1 MGKIFYVMGKSSSG
15 KDTIFRELMKDET
28 LELQEIVLYTH
39 MDLKRKDYL
48 AIGTLVSYEKMR
60 AYYGE
65 EQVLPIYVE
74 VPDDIRLIRAIDREK
89 KQEKPAYEEMCRR
102 FLADSEDFSEENLE
116 KTGISRRFSNA
127 GTLEECL
134 TEIRQFI
141 KEKKGFTNFS

>member
-1 MGKIFYVMGKSSSG
+1 MFLV
-15 KDTIFRELMKDET
+15 
-28 LELQEIVLYTH
+28 VLVVVVGLFVVVR
-39 MDLKRKDYL
+39 D
-48 AIGTLVSYEKMR
+48 V
-60 AYYGE
+60 
-65 EQVLPIYVE
+65 
-74 VPDDIRLIRAIDREK
+74 IRLFRAIDREK
-89 KQEKPAYEEMCRR
+89 KQEIPAYEEMCRR

>member
-1 MGKIFYVMGKSSSG
+1 MGVWKYFTVDDEHM
-15 KDTIFRELMKDET
+15 ELE
-28 LELQEIVLYTH
+28 
-39 MDLKRKDYL
+39 RKDYL
-48 AIGTLVSYEKMR
+48 SIGTLVSYEKMR

-65 EQVLPIYVE
+65 ERVLPIYVE

-141 KEKKGFTNFS
+141 REKKGFTNFS